1 MSSFSYKMS
10 KFNYDTELIEQL
22 TQLDEKCVQIILAM
36 KKLESR
42 ISKLEKIAKKYGI
55 EIKNPK
61 QDDACIIS

>member
-1 MSSFSYKMS
+1 MS